1 MKKLLMPVC
10 CAALLAAA
18 TAEAKTL
25 VAYFSVPETTA
36 APVNREEENSV
47 VTVGGQVLGNTQ
59 YVAQLIAREKHG
71 DLFRIE
77 PQVPYTTDH
86 AELVAQARAEQR
98 RRARPD
104 LKRRVGDLSRY
115 DTVFIGYPI
124 WWSDLPMIVYSF
136 LEQHDLKG
144 KTVIPFVTH
153 GGSHLAGTPAT
164 IAKLLP
170 GSRVVADALCLDRD
184 DVEQTATAEVAGWL
198 KALDLK

>member
-1 MKKLLMPVC
+1 MKELLMLVC
-10 CAALLAAA
+10 CTALLAAS
-18 TAEAKTL
+18 TAEPKTL

-59 YVAQLIAREKHG
+59 YV
-71 DLFRIE
+71 FRIE
-77 PQVPYTTDH
+77 PRVPYTTDH
-86 AELVAQARAEQR
+86 AELTAQARAEQR

-104 LKRRVGDLSRY
+104 LKRRVDDLSRY

-124 WWSDLPMIVYSF
+124 WWSDLPMTVYSF

-153 GGSHLAGTPAT
+153 GGSHLAGTPA
-164 IAKLLP
+164 IRHMVMKSSAWMP
-170 GSRVVADALCLDRD
+170 QSPF
-184 DVEQTATAEVAGWL
+184 
-198 KALDLK
+198 